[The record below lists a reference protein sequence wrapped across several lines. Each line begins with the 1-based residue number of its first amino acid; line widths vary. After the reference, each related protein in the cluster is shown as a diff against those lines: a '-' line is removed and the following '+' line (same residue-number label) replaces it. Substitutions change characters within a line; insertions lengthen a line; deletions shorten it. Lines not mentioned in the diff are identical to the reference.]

1 MENKLRI
8 KTADV
13 FAPLLQPARY
23 KGAYGGRGS
32 GKSWF
37 FAGMLVEEALR
48 RASSGGL
55 NAVCIREIQKTLNQS
70 VKKLIENTIEKYG
83 LGKAFTIQ
91 DAKIKTP
98 GGGQIIFEGMQ
109 NHTAESIK
117 SLEDYDIAWVE
128 EAQSLSQRSLDLLR
142 PTIRKPGSEL
152 WFSWN
157 PYSKKDPVD
166 ALLRGENAPPDAVV
180 VQANWSDNPWFP
192 DVLRKEMEYDKKRDP
207 DKHKHVWEGDYQ
219 QNSQA
224 RVFNNWI
231 VEEFESPAGGIYRFG
246 ADWGFSVNP
255 TVLIRAR
262 LDGHRL
268 YIDYEA
274 HMVGCEIDQTPD
286 LFDTVPD
293 SRKWPIRADNARP
306 ETISYM
312 KRHGFPKIM
321 KSAKGKGSIYDGI
334 EFLKSFEIVVHPRC
348 VHTKIELENYSFK
361 VDPLTGEVTPILADK
376 DNHVIDSLRYA
387 CEAVRKA
394 QIDIPGQ
401 WQSGLSP
408 EVLDEVIGYVWI
420 FALLIPE
427 LMKGA
432 LNALM

>member
-1 MENKLRI
+1 M
-8 KTADV
+8 
-13 FAPLLQPARY
+13 
-23 KGAYGGRGS
+23 
-32 GKSWF
+32 
-37 FAGMLVEEALR
+37 
-48 RASSGGL
+48 
-55 NAVCIREIQKTLNQS
+55 VCIREIQKTLNQS
-70 VKKLIENTIEKYG
+70 VKKLIENTIEDHK
-83 LGKAFTIQ
+83 LGKAFVIQ

-142 PTIRKPGSEL
+142 PTLRKDNSEL

-157 PYSKKDPVD
+157 PYAATDPVD
-166 ALLRGENAPPDAVV
+166 ALLRCDSPPPGAVV
-180 VQANWSDNPWFP
+180 VQANWRDNPWFP
-192 DVLRKEMEYDKKRDP
+192 DVLRAEMEYDFKRDR
-207 DKHKHVWEGDYQ
+207 DKHFHVWEGHYQ
-219 QNSQA
+219 KNSQA
-224 RVFNNWI
+224 RVFSNWV
-231 VEEFESPAGGIYRFG
+231 VEEFESPPGGIYRFG
-246 ADWGFSVNP
+246 ADWGFSTDP
-255 TVLIRAR
+255 TVLVRAR

-274 HMVGCEIDQTPD
+274 YMVGCEIDQTPD
-286 LFDTVPD
+286 LFDTVPG

-321 KSAKGKGSIYDGI
+321 AAAKGKGSIEDGI

-348 VHTKIELENYSFK
+348 VHTKLELENFSYK
-361 VDPLTGEVTPILADK
+361 IDPLTGEVMPVLADK

-394 QIDIPGQ
+394 QAEIPGG
-401 WQSGLSP
+401 WRSGL
-408 EVLDEVIGYVWI
+408 EMDVLDSVIGY
-420 FALLIPE
+420 
-427 LMKGA
+427 
-432 LNALM
+432 